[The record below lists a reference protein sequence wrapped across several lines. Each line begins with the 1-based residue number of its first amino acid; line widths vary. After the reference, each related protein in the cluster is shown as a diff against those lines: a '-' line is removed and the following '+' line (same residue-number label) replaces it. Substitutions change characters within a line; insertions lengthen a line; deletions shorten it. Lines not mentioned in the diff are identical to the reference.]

1 MDQQYPHILK
11 EISDWPV
18 YKLSQ
23 KRKEFVHVVEND
35 VLNHFDNLSKEELDQ
50 ILAKT
55 IYQEKQRIN

>member
-35 VLNHFDNLSKEELDQ
+35 VLNHFDNLSK
-50 ILAKT
+50 KS
-55 IYQEKQRIN
+55 